1 MKSFIKAGT
10 TALLRMQEA
19 EHETQAWSSAPC
31 TRPCDPSVWQF
42 SNLFSLSSKFF
53 FSSDTIEIT
62 SFTNEDFQKQHSNE
76 LASSPFHY

>member
-1 MKSFIKAGT
+1 MKHR
-10 TALLRMQEA
+10 L
-19 EHETQAWSSAPC
+19 
-31 TRPCDPSVWQF
+31 DPV
-42 SNLFSLSSKFF
+42 LPVPDPVTPLSDNFLTFLAFPLIFF